1 MSKENYYC
9 FESKDGRI
17 RKSVLWPLF
26 TSNEISEMRTTM
38 MDETL
43 VYADMVIRK
52 CYDKGLM
59 LAGVN
64 SVGEK
69 TFYHLV
75 KQPEIQKPKI
85 IVRQPDID
93 IPKICKT

>member
-1 MSKENYYC
+1 MDKENYYC
-9 FESKDGRI
+9 IESKDGRI
-17 RKSVLWPLF
+17 RKSILWPLF
-26 TSNEISEMRTTM
+26 TSSEISEMRTTM

-43 VYADMVIRK
+43 AYADMVIRK

-69 TFYHLV
+69 TYYHLV
-75 KQPEIQKPKI
+75 QQPG
-85 IVRQPDID
+85 ID